1 MARMRKN
8 AVAFSSYITQDLKN
22 IMEFLIEREEITKV
36 VFIRKA
42 VRYFLSGDRIIDKRV
57 MIPRGE
63 PKSISR
69 SALITSYIDID
80 QKKELED
87 IAWSQGSNFSAAL
100 YQALLEYS
108 AMMITIDD
116 TGFVYRATEM

>member
-42 VRYFLSGDRIIDKRV
+42 VRYFLSGDRVIDKRV

-63 PKSISR
+63 PNYISR

-87 IAWSQGSNFSAAL
+87 IAWSQGSKFFCSII
-100 YQALLEYS
+100 S
-108 AMMITIDD
+108 GVIR
-116 TGFVYRATEM
+116 V

>member
-22 IMEFLIEREEITKV
+22 IMEFLIEREEITKF

-42 VRYFLSGDRIIDKRV
+42 VRYFLSGDRVIDKRV

-63 PKSISR
+63 PNYISR

-116 TGFVYRATEM
+116 TGFVYKKK